1 MRRGMRAAVLVV
13 AATALAGCATK
24 EGRRGGE
31 AEAVSGASGPA
42 ETAAPEAAAIVE
54 ELVPIEGAKVLVVY
68 FSQGAATARVAR
80 DLAALSGADLEQIL
94 EEKSR
99 TMNFFGFM
107 NAGRQA
113 TFGDASKILP
123 PKYDPSAYDAVVVLT
138 PVWSWNV
145 APPVRAWLRLMKG
158 KLPAR
163 LALGTVSGDTE
174 PDKIVARMEKEA
186 DAKARS
192 FAGFG
197 EKDFLPENRAGY
209 VAKVGKLAEGLR

>member
-1 MRRGMRAAVLVV
+1 MLGLAFLLVS
-13 AATALAGCATK
+13 ACATK
-24 EGRRGGE
+24 AAGQGGE

-42 ETAAPEAAAIVE
+42 EAAAPAAGAIVE
-54 ELVPIEGAKVLVVY
+54 ELVPIQGAKVLVVY
-68 FSQGAATARVAR
+68 FSQGAATSRVAR
-80 DLAALSGADLEQIL
+80 DLASLSGADVEEIL
-94 EEKSR
+94 EEKPR
-99 TMNFFGFM
+99 TMNVFGFM

-113 TFGDASKILP
+113 TFGVASKILP
-123 PKYDPSAYDAVVVLT
+123 PKLDPSAYDAVVVLT
-138 PVWSWNV
+138 PVWAWNV

-158 KLPAR
+158 KLPSR

-186 DAKARS
+186 GAKARS

-197 EKDFLPENRAGY
+197 EKDFLPENRAAY